1 VFAFVSLRFQLSDKQ
16 RTIEEKCE
24 FLLARLI
31 AHYAGMRRPTFTSQE
46 WSVPAA
52 RFFSEGCR
60 MQDKLNFYGCIP
72 AVVSGNESF
81 RSLAFTV
88 QVNTTTTKLFIVYVC
103 TVAET
108 IIQPSDTVCMKSH
121 KNAYR
126 VVADGSSMRGFYK
139 TRKTLFGKFFFEFSE
154 V

>member
-1 VFAFVSLRFQLSDKQ
+1 MRIFIGAINCSLCRDEATDV
-16 RTIEEKCE
+16 R
-24 FLLARLI
+24 I
-31 AHYAGMRRPTFTSQE
+31 AGVVGSGRAL
-46 WSVPAA
+46 
-52 RFFSEGCR
+52 FSEGCR

-139 TRKTLFGKFFFEFSE
+139 TRKTLFGKFLEFSE